1 MELSD
6 SIIHLCDVNQEYF
19 SLIMNSMDDWIIPI
33 DVKKNFRILWRE
45 IHNGIECKA
54 EILNNYLSYW
64 ETMGKYLFI
73 FSSTEHII

>member
-1 MELSD
+1 
-6 SIIHLCDVNQEYF
+6 
-19 SLIMNSMDDWIIPI
+19 MDDWIIPI

-54 EILNNYLSYW
+54 EILNNYISYW
-64 ETMGKYLFI
+64 ETMGKYLFT